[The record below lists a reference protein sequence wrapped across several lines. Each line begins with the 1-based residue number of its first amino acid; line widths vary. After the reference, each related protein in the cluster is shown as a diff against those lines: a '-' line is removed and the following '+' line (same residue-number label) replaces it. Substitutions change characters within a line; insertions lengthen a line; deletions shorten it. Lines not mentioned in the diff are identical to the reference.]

1 MEDDGKDLLLDED
14 NKINDNDD
22 MEDMLLSDDV
32 DEFEGEK
39 LDNKQLLNAML

>member
-1 MEDDGKDLLLDED
+1 MEDDGKVLLLDED
-14 NKINDNDD
+14 KKINDNEDI
-22 MEDMLLSDDV
+22 EDMLLSDDV